1 VSQRPAK
8 LVLID
13 GNSLLYRAF
22 FALPPLTNAQGE
34 MTNAVYGF
42 TNMLF
47 RLIEEERPDMVA
59 VAFDRPEPT
68 FRHEAF
74 ADYKATRPKTPDEL
88 ISQIETAREVLE
100 AMHIP
105 ICEAPGFE
113 ADDVIGTLASQAET
127 AGHQVLVV
135 TGDLDELQLVSGRVS
150 VMVTR
155 RGISDTKVY
164 DVEAV
169 KERYGFAPEHLP
181 DFRALRGDPSDNIPG
196 VPGIGEKTAAALIK
210 RYSSLE
216 EVLAHA
222 DEVTPPR
229 IGAALQAHAD
239 LARQAKELSLI
250 SRDAPV
256 AFDPDQFALRP
267 PDREKLIA
275 LFRRLDFRSLAA
287 RIAQEAGGSAPA
299 PSPSD
304 EPRLISTIAEAKKLA
319 RALAGADEL
328 VLHAVAEGST
338 PLRSELLA
346 LALLA
351 PEGPVV
357 VSARPGGRSSLDIL
371 LAPFRPLLESAEVEK
386 VGHDLKRTG
395 LLLSRHGIALRGFAF
410 DTMLAAYVVNP
421 GRRTKDLDALAFEY
435 LDAATEPGGGG
446 VPGQLSLGE
455 PSAPGAAARALRHIT
470 ALRPRLTELLRD
482 TDQEHLLR
490 DLEMPL
496 VPVLL
501 DMEITGIALDTDVLA
516 ALSSRLGERI
526 RELETEIYALAG
538 EEFTISSPKQLRH
551 ILFEKLGLP
560 PDKTRRTKTG
570 YSTDAEVLAGLSEH
584 EIVAKILE
592 YREVTKLKSTYLDTL
607 PKLVDPDTGRLHT
620 SFNQAGTATGRL
632 SSSDPN
638 LQNIPIRTDLG
649 MQIRRAFVP
658 GHPGWVLLSGDFS
671 QIELRILAHITGDE
685 NLIAVFQRDED
696 LHRAAAA
703 EIFGVDPQEVSAQQR
718 SFAKMV
724 NFGIPYGISEFRLA
738 REMGISIE
746 EAHRYVQRYFNRFPR
761 VREFVRETP
770 RRARETGYVKTLLG
784 RRRYLPGLKDRQAH
798 RRAGAERAAVNAP
811 IQGSAADIMKLGML
825 KAWDA
830 LHAENLRAK
839 ILLQVHDELLLEVP
853 EEELAPTAAAL
864 REALSTAYQLVVPL
878 KVDLKS
884 GPNWL
889 DMKPAA

>member
-1 VSQRPAK
+1 MSGTTRK
-8 LVLID
+8 LLLID

-47 RLIEEERPDMVA
+47 RLIEEERPDMIA

-88 ISQIETAREVLE
+88 ASQIEIAREVLE

-105 ICEAPGFE
+105 VCEAPGFE
-113 ADDVIGTLASQAET
+113 ADDVIGTLASQAEA

-135 TGDLDELQLVSGRVS
+135 TGDLDELQLVSDRVS

-169 KERYGFAPEHLP
+169 KERYGFGPERLP

-222 DEVTPPR
+222 EEVTPAR
-229 IGAALQAHAD
+229 IGAALETYAD
-239 LARQAKELSLI
+239 LARQAKDLSLI
-250 SRDAPV
+250 AREAPV
-256 AFDPDQFALRP
+256 TFDPDEFALRP

-275 LFRRLDFRSLAA
+275 LFRRLDFRTLAA
-287 RIAQEAGGSAPA
+287 RIAQEAGEPAAPA
-299 PSPSD
+299 PPPD
-304 EPRLISTIAEAKKLA
+304 EPRHISTIAEAKRLA
-319 RALAGADEL
+319 RALRGAKEL
-328 VLHAVAEGST
+328 ALHAVSEGGA

-357 VSARPGGRSSLDIL
+357 LSPRPGARASLEKL
-371 LAPFRPLLESAEVEK
+371 LAPLKPLLESAEVEK

-395 LLLSRHGIALRGFAF
+395 LLLSRRGIALRGFAF
-410 DTMLAAYVVNP
+410 DTMLAAYLVNP

-435 LDAATEPGGGG
+435 LDASAEPGGDGAA
-446 VPGQLSLGE
+446 PGQLTLGE
-455 PSAPGAAARALRHIT
+455 PAPSAAAARALRHIT
-470 ALRPRLTELLRD
+470 ALRPRLTELLQN
-482 TDQEHLLR
+482 TEQEHLLHE
-490 DLEMPL
+490 LEMPL
-496 VPVLL
+496 IPVLL
-501 DMEITGIALDTDVLA
+501 DMELTGIAVDTEVLSD
-516 ALSSRLGERI
+516 LSAQLGARI

-538 EEFTISSPKQLRH
+538 EEFTISSPKQLRR

-570 YSTDAEVLAGLSEH
+570 YSTDAEVLAGLSDH

-592 YREVTKLKSTYLDTL
+592 YREATKLKSTYLDAL
-607 PKLVDPDTGRLHT
+607 PKLVDPETGRLHT

-649 MQIRRAFVP
+649 MQVRRAFVP
-658 GHPGWVLLSGDFS
+658 GHPGWTLLSGDFS

-703 EIFGVDPQEVSAQQR
+703 EIFGVAPEEVTARQR

-738 REMGISIE
+738 REMGISVE

-770 RRARETGYVKTLLG
+770 QRARETGYVKTLLG
-784 RRRYLPGLKDRQAH
+784 RRRYLPGLKDRQAN
-798 RRAGAERAAVNAP
+798 RRAAAERAAVNAP

-830 LHAENLRAK
+830 LRARELRAK
-839 ILLQVHDELLLEVP
+839 ILLQVHDELLLEAP
-853 EEELAPTAAAL
+853 EEELEPAAAAL
-864 REALSTAYQLVVPL
+864 REALSTAYPLVVPL
-878 KVDLKS
+878 KVDLKA

-889 DMKPAA
+889 EMKPL